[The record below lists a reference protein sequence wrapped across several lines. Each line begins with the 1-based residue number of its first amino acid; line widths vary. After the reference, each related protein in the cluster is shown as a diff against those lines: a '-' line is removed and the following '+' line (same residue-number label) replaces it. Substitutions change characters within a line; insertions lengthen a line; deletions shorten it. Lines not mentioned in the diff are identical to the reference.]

1 MRTSSTRTT
10 VHSPEDETPAREA
23 CGSAVEIEGDEVR
36 LRGLAVSPGI
46 AIGPVFLVTHEVPEV
61 GVRHLSA
68 AEVAAEKARFLE
80 AVEAAR
86 REIQDLRDHLA
97 RNLGEEGAAIF
108 EVHELLLSD
117 QAVVEATTRRIE
129 RDLLS
134 AEHVFTEIME
144 GHERTLE
151 ATNNELFQQR
161 AADVRDV
168 KRRVLRHLVGDRRT
182 ALTKL
187 PERGIVVARELTPS
201 DTAAMDPKR
210 VQAFATDLGGKT
222 SHAAIMA
229 RALRIPAVA
238 GLHCLTALARPGDTI
253 VVDGLSGEVVL
264 RPRPLTLEHFELRR
278 QRYLRLSASLR
289 KIRDL
294 PCRTLDGKDVTLS
307 ANIELPEE
315 LESLKEFGP
324 YGVGLY
330 RTEYLYLAKPGPP
343 TEEELYQ
350 EFAKVVR
357 AMRPH
362 SVIIRTLDI
371 GGDKK
376 PDWMTFPEEQNPFLG
391 LRGVRLCFEREE
403 LFRTQ
408 LRAILRASAHGDV
421 KILFPMISSLSDL
434 RRCKEFVEQAR
445 EELRREGK
453 PFAEKVEIGVMVE
466 IPSAAIT
473 ADVLAREADFLSI
486 GTNDLIQYTLAVDRG
501 NEHIAELYRT
511 FDPAV
516 LRLIK
521 ETIEKGHRAGV
532 WVGMCGE
539 MAGDPLA
546 SLLLL
551 GLGLDEFSVS
561 PITLLE
567 IKRIIRSVTFSEA
580 EQVARWALE
589 LPTAQQVEEFLSEVI
604 HRRFPDLQV

>member
-1 MRTSSTRTT
+1 M
-10 VHSPEDETPAREA
+10 
-23 CGSAVEIEGDEVR
+23 R
-36 LRGLAVSPGI
+36 LRGLPVSPGI
-46 AIGPVFLVTHEVPEV
+46 AIGSVFLVAQEVPQA
-61 GVRHLSA
+61 GARRLSA
-68 AEVAAEKARFLE
+68 AEVAAERDRFLR
-80 AVEAAR
+80 AVEAAQ
-86 REIQDLRDHLA
+86 REIRDLREHLA
-97 RNLGEEGAAIF
+97 KSLGEQGAAIF
-108 EVHELLLSD
+108 DMHELLLTD
-117 QAVVEATTRRIE
+117 QAVVEATVRRIE
-129 RDLLS
+129 RDLLN

-144 GHERTLE
+144 RHERTLE
-151 ATNNELFQQR
+151 ESRSELFQQR

-187 PERGIVVARELTPS
+187 PEVGIVVARELTPS

-210 VQAFATDLGGKT
+210 VLGFATDLGGKT

-229 RALRIPAVA
+229 RALRIPAVV
-238 GLHCLTALARPGDTI
+238 GLHCLTALAQPGDTI
-253 VVDGLSGEVVL
+253 IVDGLSGEVVV
-264 RPRPLTLEHFELRR
+264 RPRPSTLEQFRRR
-278 QRYLRLSASLR
+278 QQQYLRFTASLE

-294 PCRTLDGKDVTLS
+294 PCRTLDGKDVELS

-315 LESLKEFGP
+315 LESLRHFGA
-324 YGVGLY
+324 YGIGLY

-350 EFAKVVR
+350 EFARVVK

-376 PDWMTFPEEQNPFLG
+376 PDWMPFPEEQNPFLG

-408 LRAILRASAHGDV
+408 LRAILRAGTHGAV
-421 KILFPMISSLSDL
+421 KILFPMISSLTDF
-434 RRCKEFVEQAR
+434 RRCKAFVDQAR

-453 PFAEKVEIGVMVE
+453 PFAEKVELGVMVE
-466 IPSAAIT
+466 VPSAAIA

-501 NEHIAELYRT
+501 NEHIAEMYRS

-521 ETIEKGHRAGV
+521 ETIEKGHRSGV

-546 SLLLL
+546 TLLLL

-561 PITLLE
+561 PVMLLE
-567 IKRIIRSVTFSEA
+567 IKRMIRSVTFAEA
-580 EQVARWALE
+580 EQVARWAME
-589 LPTAQQVEEFLSEVI
+589 LATAQEVEEFLSEVVR
-604 HRRFPDLQV
+604 RRFPDILM